1 MHFVYTTQH
10 IESKMVMIDLTVV
23 LSAKDVAS
31 VSELRIL
38 LAKHVN
44 LSRQELGCLRFEALE
59 SQSVPGTFF
68 LFERW
73 ESQAS
78 LDVHRAAEAIT
89 TVYRPKVLP
98 LVERVVHVCDVL
110 M

>member
-1 MHFVYTTQH
+1 MHFVYTTQLT
-10 IESKMVMIDLTVV
+10 ERKMVMINLTVI
-23 LSAKDVAS
+23 LSAKDVAF
-31 VSELRIL
+31 VPELRSL

-44 LSRQELGCLRFEALE
+44 LSGQEPGCLRFEALE

-68 LFERW
+68 LIERW
-73 ESQAS
+73 ESQAA
-78 LDVHRAAEAIT
+78 LDVHREAEAIA

-110 M
+110 K